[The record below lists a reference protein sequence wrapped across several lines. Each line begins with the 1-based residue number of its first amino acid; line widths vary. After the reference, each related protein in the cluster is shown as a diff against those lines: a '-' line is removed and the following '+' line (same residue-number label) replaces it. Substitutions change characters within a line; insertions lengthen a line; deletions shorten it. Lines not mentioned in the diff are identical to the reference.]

1 MPCPP
6 ASSAAYF
13 LNSKV
18 TSILQSAG
26 FLRSAP
32 LATAA
37 SASLG
42 RSQREPSNAKP
53 GRVGTEFLSPKR
65 LWKLHRYA
73 PLDSNGIDALPFAVK
88 LTPNQVTPLARRRID
103 ILCQLPGSH
112 FETIAAYLAEALESG
127 DPLAIVLAQAA
138 VPRALARGT
147 RGAVPNLAAS
157 TSNSK

>member
-13 LNSKV
+13 LNLKV

-65 LWKLHRYA
+65 LWKLRRYA

-88 LTPNQVTPLARRRID
+88 LTPNQVTPLARRRIS
-103 ILCQLPGSH
+103 ILVN
-112 FETIAAYLAEALESG
+112 Y
-127 DPLAIVLAQAA
+127 
-138 VPRALARGT
+138 
-147 RGAVPNLAAS
+147 
-157 TSNSK
+157 